1 MIYLIMILYHPNRKK
16 FFTIWPVAR
25 EGESFIKTVTYD
37 DKGGREGKK
46 LPFGGDVIFKRVIVS
61 TIPV

>member
-1 MIYLIMILYHPNRKK
+1 MIYLIMILYRPNRKK
-16 FFTIWPVAR
+16 FVTIWPVAR

-46 LPFGGDVIFKRVIVS
+46 LPFWR
-61 TIPV
+61 